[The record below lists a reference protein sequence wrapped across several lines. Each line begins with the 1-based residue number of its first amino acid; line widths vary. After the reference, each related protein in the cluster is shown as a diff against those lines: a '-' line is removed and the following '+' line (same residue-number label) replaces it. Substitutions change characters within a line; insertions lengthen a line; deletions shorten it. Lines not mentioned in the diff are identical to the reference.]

1 MQQSPA
7 RSAHKGAHACES
19 FELDQYGI
27 LVGCAWSM
35 SIQQSLDR
43 AAQKRGHA
51 CESIELHQSGALVG
65 GLGLARRSLEL
76 RGGSAAQGRGRR
88 AASAEAFDVHGVC
101 LYNNR

>member
-19 FELDQYGI
+19 FELDQYG
-27 LVGCAWSM
+27 
-35 SIQQSLDR
+35 
-43 AAQKRGHA
+43 
-51 CESIELHQSGALVG
+51 ALVG

-76 RGGSAAQGRGRR
+76 RGGSAALGRGCR